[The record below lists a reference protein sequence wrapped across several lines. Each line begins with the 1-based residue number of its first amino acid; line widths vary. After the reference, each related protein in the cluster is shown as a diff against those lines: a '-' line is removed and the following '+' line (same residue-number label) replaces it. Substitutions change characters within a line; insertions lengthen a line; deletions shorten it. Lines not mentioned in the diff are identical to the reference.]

1 MLAASLFYEK
11 KKEAMKVIHI
21 KIRVLPHTI
30 SKNSKNKNLSV
41 YKTLMLLD

>member
-11 KKEAMKVIHI
+11 KKAMKVIHR